1 MVRIQ
6 QQDFDAS
13 ALLEELKRASGDC
26 GAIVSFIG
34 LVREFSHEATIQ
46 SMTLEHY
53 PGMTEQALEAIR
65 RDAMDRWPLN
75 GAIIVHR
82 VGTLK
87 AGDHIVFV
95 ATASNHRKD
104 AFEAAQYI
112 MDFLKTDAP
121 FWKKEHTDKGDQWVD
136 ARQSDYDERKRWG
149 NES

>member
-1 MVRIQ
+1 MVRVQ
-6 QQDFDAS
+6 QQDFDVS
-13 ALLEELKRASGDC
+13 ALLDELKQASGDI
-26 GAIVSFIG
+26 GAIVCFTG
-34 LVREFSHEATIQ
+34 LVREFSHNATIQ

-53 PGMTEQALEAIR
+53 PGMTEQALETIRQNAIE
-65 RDAMDRWPLN
+65 RWSLN

-87 AGDHIVFV
+87 AGEQIVCV
-95 ATASNHRKD
+95 ATSSNHRKD

-112 MDFLKTDAP
+112 MDYLKTDAP

-149 NES
+149 TES